1 MVDVKFCGL
10 TREADAEAAGALS
23 AVFVGVVFAGGPRAV
38 TPTVAARVLDA
49 AGAGPRRV
57 GVFGASEV
65 GEIARVADRARLDI
79 VQLHGDPSEREVDSV
94 RKHTGC
100 TLWSVVRIDPTLAH
114 APEELTALSAA
125 SDAIVLDARVSG
137 ALGGT
142 GVQLPWGQLYAVLAA
157 CGGGARVVLAG
168 GLTPD
173 NVADAVRLV
182 RPAVVDV
189 SSGVESAPG
198 QKDHGRMR
206 AFAHAARL
214 AAAS

>member
-10 TREADAEAAGALS
+10 TREADAEAAGALG
-23 AVFVGVVFAGGPRAV
+23 AAFVGVVFAGGPRAM
-38 TPTVAARVLDA
+38 TPAAAARVLDA

-57 GVFGASEV
+57 GVFGASAA
-65 GEIARVADRARLDI
+65 GEIARVADRARLDV
-79 VQLHGDPSEREVDSV
+79 VQLHGDPSEREVGWV
-94 RKHTGC
+94 REHTGC
-100 TLWSVVRIDPTLAH
+100 TLWSVVRIDPALARVP
-114 APEELTALSAA
+114 AELTALSAA

-142 GVQLPWGQLYAVLAA
+142 GVQLPWGELHEVLAA
-157 CGGGARVVLAG
+157 CGGVACVVLAG

-206 AFAHAARL
+206 AFARAARL
-214 AAAS
+214 VAAS